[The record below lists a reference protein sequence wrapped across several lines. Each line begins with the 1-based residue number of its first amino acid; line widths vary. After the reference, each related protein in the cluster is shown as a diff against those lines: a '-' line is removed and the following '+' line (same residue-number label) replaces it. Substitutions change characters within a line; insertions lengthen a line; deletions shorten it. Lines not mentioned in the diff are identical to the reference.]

1 MMNLNETLTE
11 SLESLRRN
19 RTRSGLTMLGII
31 WGLVTVV
38 LLLSYGKALG
48 GAVMEGFLG
57 FGNNVIMVYGG
68 QTSMQAGGQR
78 SGQKVK
84 LVEGDMEAVRDSI
97 PFLSAVSRES
107 DDGFGV
113 KYGPKLVTIQ
123 SKAIDLPYAGMRN
136 LTVDQGRY
144 FEPADITDHRQVV
157 IFGAHA
163 SQKLFNGYPPVG
175 EVVQIEGQPFTV
187 IGVLHDKV
195 QDSSNNG
202 PDNENIFIPFDTM
215 RTLRQQRDPQM
226 IVFQPSTAALHLR
239 ALQAVR
245 TVLAQR
251 HHFDPRDE
259 KALSSW
265 DTIEDGKQIAA
276 FSIALQAVRTVLAQ
290 RHHFDPRDEKAL
302 SSWDTI
308 EDGKQIAAFSI
319 ALQVMLGLIG
329 AMTLAVGGVGV
340 MNIML
345 VSVTE
350 RTREIGLMKAL
361 GARSRD
367 ILAQFLLESFVL
379 TFLAG
384 VAGMV
389 VALVVTYLVP
399 PMPLFSEMYKTANH
413 DGDIILRASVSTMV
427 ASFAILAVVGIVSGL
442 LPAMRA
448 AKMDPV
454 TALHHE

>member
-1 MMNLNETLTE
+1 MMNLSEAVTE

-19 RTRSGLTMLGII
+19 RMRSMLTMLGIV

-38 LLLSYGKALG
+38 LLLSYGRALG
-48 GAVMEGFLG
+48 NAVMEGFLG

-84 LVEGDMEAVRDSI
+84 LVAGDMEALRDSI
-97 PFLSAVSRES
+97 PFLSAISRET

-123 SKAIDLPYAGMRN
+123 SKAVDLPYGSMRS
-136 LTVDQGRY
+136 LLVDQGRY
-144 FEPADITDHRQVV
+144 FEAADFADHRQVV

-187 IGVLHDKV
+187 IGVLRNKV
-195 QDSSNNG
+195 QESSNNG
-202 PDNENIFIPFDTM
+202 PDNENIFIPFDAM
-215 RTLRQQRDPQM
+215 RTLRQQRDPDSL
-226 IVFQPSTAALHLR
+226 VFQPARADLHLR
-239 ALQAVR
+239 AIQAVR
-245 TVLAQR
+245 TVLGQR

-259 KALSSW
+259 KALNAW
-265 DTIEDGKQIAA
+265 DTIDDGKQMVA
-276 FSIALQAVRTVLAQ
+276 FSV
-290 RHHFDPRDEKAL
+290 
-302 SSWDTI
+302 
-308 EDGKQIAAFSI
+308 G
-319 ALQVMLGLIG
+319 LQVLLGLIG

-367 ILAQFLLESFVL
+367 ILAQFLLESFAL
-379 TFLAG
+379 TFFAGLAG
-384 VAGMV
+384 ML
-389 VALVVTYLVP
+389 VALAVTYMVP

-413 DGDIILRASVSTMV
+413 DGDIILTASWNTMIVS
-427 ASFAILAVVGIVSGL
+427 FIILAIVGIVSGM

-454 TALHHE
+454 TALRHE